1 MSSFRKMF
9 ILIIPVF
16 LIFSGISLH
25 PKAGLMPGANASP
38 ETSEV
43 MTIYKNKYC
52 GCCENWA
59 TYIRRAGFK
68 VNIISVDD
76 LAPVNQEFGIPQK
89 VGACHT
95 AKLGDYYIVGHV
107 PVPDILKLLEEKP
120 DVMGLSVPGMPI
132 GSPGMEIA
140 GMTPAKYN
148 SVLFTANGKTEV
160 FVSH

>member
-1 MSSFRKMF
+1 MSSLRK
-9 ILIIPVF
+9 ILILSIPVF

-25 PKAGLMPGANASP
+25 QGKGFMQSANAAP
-38 ETSEV
+38 KTGEV
-43 MTIYKNKYC
+43 ITIYKNEYC

-59 TYIRRAGFK
+59 KYIRRAGFK
-68 VNIISVDD
+68 VKVISVND
-76 LAPVNQEFGIPQK
+76 LAPVNQQFGIPQK

-107 PVPDILKLLEEKP
+107 SVPDILKLLEEKP
-120 DVMGLSVPGMPI
+120 DVMGLSVPGMPV

-140 GMTPAKYN
+140 GMAAQKYN
-148 SVLFTANGKTEV
+148 AVLFTANGETEV